1 MSFLIDQKQF
11 TVGFLRTFFVA
22 IILSAVLTERPIACP
37 FNLPSQSVVINGHRL
52 VVEVAATPQSR
63 ACGLSRRF
71 ALDENHG
78 MLFVYAQADLRS
90 FWMKDTWI
98 PLSIAFLDDTG
109 VIINM
114 ETMSPDQT
122 EMRYRS
128 NLPAVYVLEVNQG
141 WFQSHGIKPGDRVEM
156 RQPVLHGGSN

>member
-1 MSFLIDQKQF
+1 MSAL
-11 TVGFLRTFFVA
+11 
-22 IILSAVLTERPIACP
+22 LTERPIACP
-37 FNLPSQSVVINGHRL
+37 FDLPTLSVVINGHRL

-71 ALDENHG
+71 ALDENRG
-78 MLFVYAQADLRS
+78 MLFVYAKADRRS

-114 ETMSPDQT
+114 ETMLPDQS

-141 WFQSHGIKPGDRVEM
+141 WFQSHGIKPGDRVEI
-156 RQPVLHGGSN
+156 RPPVVHGGSN